1 LRFLI
6 LQALGVTGEMVRLSL
21 FPSSNAV
28 CENFP
33 MSSNSRNATRAR
45 KLFLALIF
53 AVLCV
58 VAVFAYYEN
67 RPWKIPEEAKLR
79 TNPIQPSASALATGR
94 SIYMNKCT
102 QCHGQTGKGDGPDA
116 ASYYPSPTSLVDSK
130 HMSSVT
136 DGEIFYQISE
146 GRKPMPAFRR
156 KLSEEQRWELV
167 LYVRSLAP
175 AAPSSR

>member
-1 LRFLI
+1 
-6 LQALGVTGEMVRLSL
+6 MVRLSL
-21 FPSSNAV
+21 FPPSNAL
-28 CENFP
+28 CETFT
-33 MSSNSRNATRAR
+33 MSPNSQNAMRAR

-67 RPWKIPEEAKLR
+67 KPWKIPEEAKLR
-79 TNPIQPSASALATGR
+79 QNPIRLSASALAAGHST
-94 SIYMNKCT
+94 YMDKCT

-116 ASYYPSPTSLVDSK
+116 ASYYPSPTSLVDVN

-146 GRKPMPAFRR
+146 GRKPMPAFKR

>member
-1 LRFLI
+1 
-6 LQALGVTGEMVRLSL
+6 
-21 FPSSNAV
+21 
-28 CENFP
+28 
-33 MSSNSRNATRAR
+33 
-45 KLFLALIF
+45 
-53 AVLCV
+53 
-58 VAVFAYYEN
+58 
-67 RPWKIPEEAKLR
+67 
-79 TNPIQPSASALATGR
+79 
-94 SIYMNKCT
+94 
-102 QCHGQTGKGDGPDA
+102 
-116 ASYYPSPTSLVDSK
+116 VDSK